1 MAEPE
6 KTAAWM
12 LAVFGWRIRWQ
23 DPVLN
28 TGYRVHVGTGAQ
40 YLALYPP
47 VDLQKISSDSH
58 GFLAGLNHIGVCVR
72 DLLVC
77 EARVKKAE
85 FTSRDHA
92 QYEPGSQFY
101 FHDFDGIV
109 YEVVSYFF
117 R

>member
-1 MAEPE
+1 M
-6 KTAAWM
+6 
-12 LAVFGWRIRWQ
+12 
-23 DPVLN
+23 
-28 TGYRVHVGTGAQ
+28 
-40 YLALYPP
+40 
-47 VDLQKISSDSH
+47 
-58 GFLAGLNHIGVCVR
+58 R

-92 QYEPGSQFY
+92 QYEPGSRFY
-101 FHDFDGIV
+101 FNDFDGIV

>member
-1 MAEPE
+1 VAEPE

-28 TGYRVHVGTGAQ
+28 TGYTVHVGTGAQ
-40 YLALYPP
+40 YLALYRP

-72 DLLVC
+72 DLVAC
-77 EARVKKAE
+77 EARAKKAG
-85 FTSRDHA
+85 FTPREHA
-92 QYEPGSQFY
+92 VYEPGSRVCFR
-101 FHDFDGIV
+101 DFDGIE

-117 R
+117 E